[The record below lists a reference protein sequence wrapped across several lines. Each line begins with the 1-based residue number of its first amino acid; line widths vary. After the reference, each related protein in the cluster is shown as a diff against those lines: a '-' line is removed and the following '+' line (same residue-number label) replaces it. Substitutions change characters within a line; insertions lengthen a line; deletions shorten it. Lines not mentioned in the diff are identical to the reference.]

1 MKINR
6 LINAA
11 LATTLAILSSSASAL
26 VVNSSNDANALASTL
41 GGSGITISNAA
52 LTTASSTGA
61 GIFSGGA
68 ASIGFDSGV
77 LLTTGTVSCA
87 PGPNNQS
94 SCTGGGTTTTL
105 GFDFTTTTGNIFFN
119 YVFASEEYNEYV
131 NSSFN
136 DTFALLLNG
145 VNIALLPNGGG
156 TVSINNV
163 NNGSNS
169 AFYRDNTVLG
179 LDTQYDGLTTI
190 LTASATGL
198 TGTNTFEFRIQDVG
212 DASFDSGVF
221 IQASTFSAE
230 PPKPSPVP
238 EPATT
243 ALLGLGLLGFTASR
257 RRSVKSK
264 SV

>member
-1 MKINR
+1 MKITG
-6 LINAA
+6 LKNAA
-11 LATTLAILSSSASAL
+11 LAATLAILSSSASAL
-26 VVNSSNDANALASTL
+26 VVNSSNDATALANTL
-41 GGSGITISNAA
+41 GGAGIVITNAA
-52 LTTASSTGA
+52 LSTASSTGA

-77 LLTTGTVSCA
+77 LLTTGTVNCA
-87 PGPNNQS
+87 PGPNTQA
-94 SCTGGGTTTTL
+94 SCTGSGTSSSL
-105 GFDFTTTTGNIFFN
+105 SFDFTTTTGNIFFN

-145 VNIALLPNGGG
+145 VNIALLPNGD

-163 NNGSNS
+163 NNGSN
-169 AFYRDNTVLG
+169 ATFYRDNTVLG
-179 LDTQYDGLTTI
+179 LNTQFDGLTTI

-198 TGTNTFEFRIQDVG
+198 TGTNSFEFRIQDVG
-212 DASFDSGVF
+212 DANFDSGVF

-243 ALLGLGLLGFTASR
+243 ALFGLGMLGFAVAR
-257 RRSVKSK
+257 RKSLKSK
-264 SV
+264 ID

>member
-1 MKINR
+1 MF
-6 LINAA
+6 
-11 LATTLAILSSSASAL
+11 ATTLALLSNSASAL
-26 VVNSSNDANALASTL
+26 VVNSSNDANALANTL
-41 GGSGITISNAA
+41 GGSGIVINNVA
-52 LTTASSTGA
+52 LMTASSTGA

-68 ASIGFDSGV
+68 ASIGFDSGM
-77 LLTTGTVSCA
+77 LITTGTVNCA

-94 SCTGGGTTTTL
+94 NCTGGGTTTTL
-105 GFDFTTTTGNIFFN
+105 GFYFTTTTGNIFFN
-119 YVFASEEYNEYV
+119 YVFASEEYNEFV

-145 VNIALLPNGGG
+145 G

-163 NNGSNS
+163 NNGSDA
-169 AFYRDNTVLG
+169 AFDRDNTVLG

-190 LTASATGL
+190 LTASVTGP
-198 TGTNTFEFRIQDVG
+198 TGSNTFEFHIQDVG

-238 EPATT
+238 EPTT
-243 ALLGLGLLGFTASR
+243 TRFSALAY
-257 RRSVKSK
+257 SVSPHHA
-264 SV
+264 VNR